1 VQEPLP
7 LPTGSTGFNYVRQTG
22 IHAAEPLVPEPTAY
36 EIETATENV
45 KRHFDLL
52 ITFQWDKAACN
63 ASWKCN
69 AVYYEIG
76 PLTTVC
82 SSAVIL
88 Q

>member
-1 VQEPLP
+1 
-7 LPTGSTGFNYVRQTG
+7 
-22 IHAAEPLVPEPTAY
+22 VPEPKAY
-36 EIETATENV
+36 ENETAIEKL
-45 KRHFDLL
+45 KRHLDIL
-52 ITFQWDKAACN
+52 IKFQWDKTA
-63 ASWKCN
+63 CN